1 MPAADVC
8 PLLASAPLLLDS
20 QSGAEHW
27 SCVALLHLC
36 SSGSMRACI
45 WWVPHRY
52 AHLQTCMNSPR
63 WRAAVLSARL
73 GTGKGGVRMAPDE
86 LITSVLQVGSEW
98 QVKSVAR

>member
-1 MPAADVC
+1 
-8 PLLASAPLLLDS
+8 
-20 QSGAEHW
+20 
-27 SCVALLHLC
+27 
-36 SSGSMRACI
+36 
-45 WWVPHRY
+45 
-52 AHLQTCMNSPR
+52 MNSPR